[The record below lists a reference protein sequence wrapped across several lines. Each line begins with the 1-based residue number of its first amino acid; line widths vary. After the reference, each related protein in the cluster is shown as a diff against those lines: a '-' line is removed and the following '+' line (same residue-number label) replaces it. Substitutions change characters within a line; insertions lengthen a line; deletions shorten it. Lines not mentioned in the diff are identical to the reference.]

1 MHKTF
6 TFRRAAGL
14 GALLLLLG
22 GCGTNSPTGGT
33 SADGGAGTGEQPFVG
48 SGAGTGANA
57 TPGPDPQT
65 ASRPGNEPLA
75 AVPGPNDAADVASPP
90 VAAPDSLHLL
100 SPGRAGR
107 LRLGMTEAE
116 LRKLLPPAQ
125 LRKTTRPDSRG
136 VSAPTYFV
144 QNPQDPAAPPL
155 QLDLRGS
162 PAAGYRVQQIRVMDP
177 AYRTATGVGVGTPFG
192 VARQQ
197 YGMSD
202 LEKTDAGLVAAS
214 DQVKLAWVL
223 DPNSLPDKS
232 ARNMRS
238 SDVPPATR
246 IVGVLVK

>member
-6 TFRRAAGL
+6 TFWRAAGL
-14 GALLLLLG
+14 GALLLLG
-22 GCGTNSPTGGT
+22 GCGSNSTPGGT
-33 SADGGAGTGEQPFVG
+33 AADGGAGTGEQPFVG
-48 SGAGTGANA
+48 SGSGTGANA

-75 AVPGPNDAADVASPP
+75 AVPGPNDAANVAGPA

-100 SPGRAGR
+100 SPGRAGN

-116 LRKLLPPAQ
+116 LQRLLPAAQ
-125 LRKTTRPDSRG
+125 RRKATRPNAQG
-136 VSAPTYFV
+136 APAPTYFV
-144 QNPQDPAAPPL
+144 LNPQDPAAPPL
-155 QLDLRGS
+155 QLDMSGS
-162 PAAGYRVQQIRVMDP
+162 PAAGYRVRQIRVMDP

-202 LEKTDAGLVAAS
+202 LAMTDAGLVAAS
-214 DQVKLAWVL
+214 DQVRLAWIL

-232 ARNMRS
+232 ASQMRS

-246 IVGVLVK
+246 IVGVVVK